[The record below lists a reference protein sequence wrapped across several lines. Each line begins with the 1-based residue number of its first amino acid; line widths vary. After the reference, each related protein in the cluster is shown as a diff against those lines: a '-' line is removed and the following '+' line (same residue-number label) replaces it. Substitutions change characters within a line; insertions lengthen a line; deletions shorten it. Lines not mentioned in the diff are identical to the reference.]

1 MSEFFAG
8 VISGVFSWNLLIVL
22 FSLGII
28 SDFYSNRFFCSLF
41 AILAVVS
48 SVYFFTPSAKD
59 IVIISIGY
67 ISVGL
72 LWSFWR
78 YKDFVTTSIADI
90 MKSKDNQ
97 TFQLTNHMIKEISPN
112 NMVSTIVAWVIAWPF
127 SLVGNVLSDLVNIV
141 FIKAYNKIYQ
151 NAVNNINK

>member
-48 SVYFFTPSAKD
+48 SVYFSTEAMLDSKPPIPAITNAIPAILPKIALLFPS
-59 IVIISIGY
+59 
-67 ISVGL
+67 
-72 LWSFWR
+72 
-78 YKDFVTTSIADI
+78 
-90 MKSKDNQ
+90 
-97 TFQLTNHMIKEISPN
+97 TFL
-112 NMVSTIVAWVIAWPF
+112 F
-127 SLVGNVLSDLVNIV
+127 VNI
-141 FIKAYNKIYQ
+141 KI
-151 NAVNNINK
+151 AHL